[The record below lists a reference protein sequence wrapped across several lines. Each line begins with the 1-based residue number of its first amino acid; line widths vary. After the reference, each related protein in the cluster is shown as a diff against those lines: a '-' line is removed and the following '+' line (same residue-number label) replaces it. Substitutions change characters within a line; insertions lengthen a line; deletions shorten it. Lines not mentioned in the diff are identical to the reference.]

1 MENVSISATVDAEET
16 PTDSILR
23 KSAARV
29 VKRQILKIF
38 NWHKFLENGFFFNGI
53 HWMYI
58 FLWIIEKL
66 KRNQDIFSEEA

>member
-23 KSAARV
+23 KSVARG

-38 NWHKFLENGFFFNGI
+38 NWHKFLENGFFF
-53 HWMYI
+53 
-58 FLWIIEKL
+58 
-66 KRNQDIFSEEA
+66 